1 MVSQYPDIVTIT
13 RQPAY
18 VQDANG
24 TMNTTGTPEI
34 FTSDCRAEKAGKNPV
49 INTVDGQALSYAF
62 IVYMPKTSEIF
73 SFGDEVSVTKADGSV
88 ITGTIKDSSNG
99 QFNTRVW
106 V

>member
-18 VQDANG
+18 TQDANG
-24 TMNTTGTPEI
+24 IMNTTGTPVTFISE
-34 FTSDCRAEKAGKNPV
+34 CRAEKAGKNPV
-49 INTVDGQALSYAF
+49 INTVDGQALNYAF

-73 SFGDEVSVTKADGSV
+73 SFGDGVSVTKADGSI

-99 QFNTRVW
+99 QFNTRLW

>member
-13 RQPAY
+13 RQPEY

-24 TMNTTGTPEI
+24 IMNASGTPEI
-34 FTSDCRAEKAGKNPV
+34 FTSECRAERAGKNPV
-49 INTVDGQALSYAF
+49 INTVDGQALNYAF

-73 SFGDEVSVTKADGSV
+73 SFGNEVSITKADGSI
-88 ITGTIKDSSNG
+88 ITGTLKESSNG
-99 QFNTRVW
+99 QFNTRLW